1 VLDRNLFGKL
11 TKRLINS
18 VIILIAMESI
28 VKSKLEDDP
37 FLKALIKFKGS
48 AKVKVSDEEL
58 EKIREEVGK
67 EYAKKFNIKLD

>member
-1 VLDRNLFGKL
+1 MLDRNLFGKL

-28 VKSKLEDDP
+28 VKSKLEDDT

-48 AKVKVSDEEL
+48 AKVKISDEEL
-58 EKIREEVGK
+58 EEIK
-67 EYAKKFNIKLD
+67 EKVIKDFVKEKGWKLD